1 MIMVSTLDKETVKIA
16 LKELMQ
22 EDSFEFQAFIKK
34 IIEESIN
41 DDIEFEKL
49 IKQNF
54 KKFDATYRA
63 LA

>member
-1 MIMVSTLDKETVKIA
+1 MVSTLDKETVKIA